1 MKDFIVC
8 SLEAPALTLATYTF
22 GMFIAIWNK
31 SFLGFSF
38 PVLENSATAP
48 TLVDFDVWPP
58 VFEYTSVSNTKT
70 FIFSF
75 VLNTWSNPP
84 NPISYAHPSPP
95 TIHTF
100 LEGI

>member
-1 MKDFIVC
+1 MKR

-48 TLVDFDVWPP
+48 TLVDYNAKKRY
-58 VFEYTSVSNTKT
+58 EYYESISNRN
-70 FIFSF
+70 
-75 VLNTWSNPP
+75 NTIENKEK
-84 NPISYAHPSPP
+84 NLKYI
-95 TIHTF
+95 
-100 LEGI
+100 